1 MFSHTIPHMAA
12 TRELLTAANEL
23 RAKSQEPLL
32 EVATTKELALTKGH
46 APEVLRGGAALE
58 GVASR
63 WMATTGPLSGSL
75 C

>member
-1 MFSHTIPHMAA
+1 VSHSSSTGAVAPV
-12 TRELLTAANEL
+12 LTATNEL

-46 APEVLRGGAALE
+46 APEVLRGGAASE
-58 GVASR
+58 GVVSR
-63 WMATTGPLSGSL
+63 QLAEGGPVLGSL